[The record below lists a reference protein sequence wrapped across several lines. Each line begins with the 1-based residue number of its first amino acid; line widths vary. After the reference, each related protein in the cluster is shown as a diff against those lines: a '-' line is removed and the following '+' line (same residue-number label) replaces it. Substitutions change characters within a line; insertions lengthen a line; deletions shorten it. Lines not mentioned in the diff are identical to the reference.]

1 MQGGLIVLIHLRD
14 KENKLVIK
22 DVLDIDFDMSVEL
35 IKNGKYCVNINNIYH
50 LDEEFNSQDDAEAEM
65 VHIANVRNDLEAE
78 LSNY

>member
-1 MQGGLIVLIHLRD
+1 MLIHLRD

-35 IKNGKYCVNINNIYH
+35 SNNGKYCVNVNNIYH
-50 LDEEFNSQDDAEAEM
+50 FDEEFNSQDEAEEKM
-65 VHIANVRNDLEAE
+65 VHIANVRNHLESE